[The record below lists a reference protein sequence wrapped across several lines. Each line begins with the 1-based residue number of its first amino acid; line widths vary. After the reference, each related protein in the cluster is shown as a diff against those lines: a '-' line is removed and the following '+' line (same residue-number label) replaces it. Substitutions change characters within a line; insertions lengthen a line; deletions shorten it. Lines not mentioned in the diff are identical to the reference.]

1 MGIFGAYDVR
11 GIVPDDLNESVI
23 FGIGYGF
30 AKFLCKDHDKP
41 RIAVGMDARPS
52 GPGLVAAFLDGLK
65 TGGAIPEFIGP
76 CSSPMLYF
84 CVAGMADTDE
94 RLLEYQGGA
103 MVTAS
108 HNPKE
113 YNGVKF
119 CREEAIPIGVS
130 SGLDEI
136 EELAKTAP
144 KPPVNWKNTPTL
156 TYTAAP
162 KTDAEDRPDAPFG
175 VSPQHFAQYAE
186 HAIRFARRMPEG
198 LKIAVDTANG
208 MGALYLSTLRHLG
221 FELIAINTL
230 FDGNFPNH
238 EANPSKLSNL
248 EPLIEVV
255 KREGCQLGLA
265 FDGDADRAVFI
276 DENGTPVGQDMI
288 VALVAQELL
297 KRHKGASILYDLRCS
312 RIVKE
317 VVEAA
322 GGRAVRERVGH
333 SFMKAT
339 MRKMGCIFGGELAGH
354 YYFKDNWYADSAI
367 ITVLEVLNAM
377 GLSNGPLSTLIKP
390 LRKYSQS
397 GEINFR
403 VEDKAKLFEKIKAEF
418 AGAEIDELDGVT
430 VQFEDWWFNVRASN
444 TEPLVRLNLEA
455 PDAESVSAKVVKI
468 SKLLGKALD

>member
-11 GIVPDDLNESVI
+11 GTVPDNLNQNII

-30 AKFLCKDHDKP
+30 AKFLCKDHESP
-41 RIAVGMDARPS
+41 RIAVGIDARPS
-52 GPGLVAAFLDGLK
+52 GPGLVSAFMDGLK
-65 TGGAIPEFIGP
+65 EGGAVPEFIGP

-84 CVAGMADTDE
+84 CVAGMTDDG
-94 RLLEYQGGA
+94 RLIEYQGGA

-119 CREEAIPIGVS
+119 CREEAVPIGVN

-136 EELAKTAP
+136 EELSKSAP
-144 KPPVNWKNTPTL
+144 QPPTSWQAIPTL
-156 TYTAAP
+156 AYTE
-162 KTDAEDRPDAPFG
+162 TEQEGPDVPFG
-175 VSPQHFAQYAE
+175 ISPTHFAQYAE
-186 HAIRFARRMPEG
+186 HFTKFARRMPEG

-221 FELIAINTL
+221 MELVPINSL

-238 EANPSKLSNL
+238 EANPSKLANL
-248 EPLIEVV
+248 QPLVNVV
-255 KREGCQLGLA
+255 KRENCQIGIA

-276 DENGTPVGQDMI
+276 DETGTPVGQDII

-297 KRHKGASILYDLRCS
+297 KRQKGASILYDLRCS

-354 YYFKDNWYADSAI
+354 YYFKENWYADSAI

-377 GLSNGPLSTLIKP
+377 GLSSEPLSTLVKP
-390 LRKYSQS
+390 LCKYHQS

-403 VEDKAKLFEKIKAEF
+403 VEDKTALFQKLKADFSE
-418 AGAEIDELDGVT
+418 AVVDELDGVT

-455 PDAESVSAKVVKI
+455 PDAESLRTRVAEISA
-468 SKLLGKALD
+468 LLGEPLE